1 MKTLYLECAMGA
13 AGDMLTAALLELV
26 EDRQAILDKMNSL
39 GLPGVR
45 VSAEPAIKCG
55 ITGTHMKVTV
65 NGEEEE
71 SLDVQDHPEHPHEHD
86 HHHDHDAVENL
97 KGEPR
102 IIDKAGQ
109 YTPEPDVRVT
119 AVKGFHDDEQG
130 SKRGETLLFLIETEG
145 LRIVHLGDLG
155 CALDN
160 NQLEQLKKPDILM
173 IPIGGFYTI
182 GAEQAKQTAEQ
193 LGAGIILPMH
203 YRTEY
208 NQDWPISGP
217 EAVLEQFATNEIC
230 QGAEAVRV
238 TKADMMCQPRIIM
251 FSTGR

>member
-1 MKTLYLECAMGA
+1 M
-13 AGDMLTAALLELV
+13 
-26 EDRQAILDKMNSL
+26 
-39 GLPGVR
+39 
-45 VSAEPAIKCG
+45 
-55 ITGTHMKVTV
+55 
-65 NGEEEE
+65 
-71 SLDVQDHPEHPHEHD
+71 
-86 HHHDHDAVENL
+86 ENL

-217 EAVLEQFATNEIC
+217 EAFLEQFATNEIC

>member
-1 MKTLYLECAMGA
+1 
-13 AGDMLTAALLELV
+13 MLIRHIGHAEFLLVTE
-26 EDRQAILDKMNSL
+26 S
-39 GLPGVR
+39 GVR
-45 VSAEPAIKCG
+45 IVTDPYDASCG
-55 ITGTHMKVTV
+55 YPLQKTDADIALISH
-65 NGEEEE
+65 
-71 SLDVQDHPEHPHEHD
+71 

-97 KGEPR
+97 RGEPR

-109 YTPEPDVRVT
+109 YTPEPDVKVT
-119 AVKGFHDDEQG
+119 AVKGFHDDEHG
-130 SKRGETLLFLIETEG
+130 NKRGETLLFLIETEG

-155 CALDN
+155 CALDE

-193 LGAGIILPMH
+193 LEARLILPMH
-203 YRTEY
+203 YKTEF

-217 EAVLEQFATNEIC
+217 EAFLEQFDTNDIC

-238 TKADMMCQPRIIM
+238 TKADLECQPRIIT